1 MADATLEP
9 DPSFENER
17 DPGALPPWVGKLAA
31 LLLLLGLVSLVVLLL
46 VLPAMDEYRR
56 ISDGLKDNKALATR
70 LLSAGDRREVL
81 ARHIA
86 DIESDMR
93 AGGAYLEGASET
105 LAGAG
110 LRERL
115 QAILERHGGQLQSSQ
130 TLPLSGGEG
139 VRKVTLRVALTLPIE
154 SLFGILYD
162 IESGT
167 PYLFVDH
174 LDIKARVRRRR
185 RQQDQAQVL
194 PLTVRFDLYGYLL
207 PEHGS

>member
-1 MADATLEP
+1 MSEQSRESD
-9 DPSFENER
+9 FEIER
-17 DPGALPPWVGKLAA
+17 DPGALPAWVGQLAA
-31 LLLLLGLVSLVVLLL
+31 LALLIGLLSLLVLLL
-46 VLPAMDEYRR
+46 VLPAFENYRLV
-56 ISDGLKDNKALATR
+56 SDGLRDNKALATR
-70 LLSAGDRREVL
+70 LASAGDRREAL
-81 ARHIA
+81 ARRIA
-86 DIESDMR
+86 DIEADMR

-115 QAILERHGGQLQSSQ
+115 QAILERYGGQMQSSQ
-130 TLPLSGGEG
+130 TLPLSESEG
-139 VRKVTLRVALTLPIE
+139 VRKVTLRVALSLPIE

-185 RQQDQAQVL
+185 KKDQQQNL

-207 PEHGS
+207 PERGS